1 MFCDLVVG
9 GGMGGEVGFEGVAH
23 IVIGNVDSHE
33 GPKTCLEVLKAV
45 QVASYVCN
53 LEAIQIVSKL

>member
-1 MFCDLVVG
+1 MFCDVVVG
-9 GGMGGEVGFEGVAH
+9 WGGGEVGLDGVAH
-23 IVIGNVDSHE
+23 NVIGNVDSHE

>member
-1 MFCDLVVG
+1 MNNDDDIPEG
-9 GGMGGEVGFEGVAH
+9 NEGVAH

-33 GPKTCLEVLKAV
+33 GPKRCLKVLEAV